1 MGQSFGESVLV
12 QQEAQE
18 QTGGDEDE
26 AEQVEKEHDQA
37 NRVEATEPMWCQA
50 QGEGD
55 AAS

>member
-1 MGQSFGESVLV
+1 MLV